1 VTTTGTPPIT
11 TVERRGIEYIP
22 LPQRWGTP
30 GGLFWMWAGAIWNV
44 EFLVY
49 GVLGIVVF
57 GLSVHPG
64 RRRDRGRP
72 RLVPAERPRQPPGPA
87 RGNDMH
93 RHQQG
98 AVRPRGQSG
107 ASLFN
112 WVTQVGLSCPHQPS

>member
-22 LPQRWGTP
+22 LSRRWGTP

-57 GLSVHPG
+57 GLSFTQAVAVIVAG
-64 RRRDRGRP
+64 NVSYMLTG
-72 RLVPAERPRQPPGPA
+72 LAGAAIAAPATRHVAPA
-87 RGNDMH
+87 
-93 RHQQG
+93 
-98 AVRPRGQSG
+98 P
-107 ASLFN
+107 
-112 WVTQVGLSCPHQPS
+112 